1 MHTLTFSTSNPPLK
15 LSRSSRR
22 LRSTAVVF
30 ALTSPET
37 GVKVADLVGLVTS
50 AVVTVIV
57 GTAEEEEDTRIAT
70 VTVEDMV
77 IAVVGL
83 VPAIAA

>member
-1 MHTLTFSTSNPPLK
+1 M
-15 LSRSSRR
+15 
-22 LRSTAVVF
+22 
-30 ALTSPET
+30 
-37 GVKVADLVGLVTS
+37 KVADLVGLVTS

>member
-1 MHTLTFSTSNPPLK
+1 M
-15 LSRSSRR
+15 
-22 LRSTAVVF
+22 
-30 ALTSPET
+30 
-37 GVKVADLVGLVTS
+37 KVADLVDLVAS

-57 GTAEEEEDTRIAT
+57 GTAEEEEDTRIVT

-83 VPAIAA
+83 APAIAA